1 MKKVKL
7 TYKKVLTVLF
17 SLVIFAFFISVCER
31 FVRSAILGQ
40 DVTANDGASANAEET
55 GSKTTDW
62 TKDFPFSQDYE
73 NSGYKFVSEE
83 ESAASAESKAQETD
97 ASLVSSIESAV
108 KSVEDKVDY
117 YTTQLLALRIK
128 FVELNAGF
136 NKAIGMKMISGADSV
151 IVLKNGYLV
160 FDTER
165 KDMTAAAENITLFS
179 KKMNEQG
186 IDFLYVQEPAK
197 LDKYDNKM
205 PYGMN
210 DNENA
215 NADDLVKVLDKNGV
229 NCLDLRELMQ
239 QQGIDHYS
247 AFFRT
252 DHHWKPETGIWA
264 TGEIIKKMNEISG
277 LNMDSSVGDISKYNI
292 KVYKNY
298 MLGSQGRN
306 VSLSFADP
314 EDISIITPKQ
324 NNKQYKARYYEF
336 STSYT
341 EEGDFKEAFLAMS
354 TLDKIDY
361 YNVSVYS
368 TYFYGNHE
376 RVSIENKNADN
387 DIRILYIPD
396 SFSNSVIPYMAAAVK
411 YIDVVDIRYFN
422 GSLETFIEKNKPD
435 MIVVAYNPSAFSNS
449 VGGAFDFR

>member
-7 TYKKVLTVLF
+7 TYKKVLAVLF

-31 FVRSAILGQ
+31 FVRSSILGQ
-40 DVTANDGASANAEET
+40 DVTANDGASANAEKT

-83 ESAASAESKAQETD
+83 ENAASAESKAQETD

-215 NADDLVKVLDKNGV
+215 NADDLVNVLDKNGV

-252 DHHWKPETGIWA
+252 DHHWKPETGLWA
-264 TGEIIKKMNEISG
+264 TGEIIKKINSISG
-277 LNMDSSVGDISKYNI
+277 LGLDLSVSDISKYNI
-292 KVYKNY
+292 KVYEKY
-298 MLGSQGRN
+298 CLGSQGKK

-314 EDISIITPKQ
+314 EDISIITPK
-324 NNKQYKARYYEF
+324 YDTDFDVTYY
-336 STSYT
+336 SSGNSYSKS
-341 EEGDFKEAFLAMS
+341 GDFKEAFLNM
-354 TLDKIDY
+354 TNLEKIDY

-376 RVSIENKNADN
+376 RASIENKNADN

-411 YIDVVDIRYFN
+411 HRDVIDLRYFN
-422 GSLETFIEKNKPD
+422 GSLESFISQNKPD
-435 MIVVAYNPSAFSNS
+435 MVVAAYNPSTVSNTPD
-449 VGGAFDFR
+449 GPYDFR

>member
-1 MKKVKL
+1 MKKIDI
-7 TYKKVLTVLF
+7 TYKKVLAFLF
-17 SLVIFAFFISVCER
+17 SLIIFTFFITICER
-31 FVRSAILGQ
+31 FVRSSILGQ
-40 DVTANDGASANAEET
+40 DVTSNGISASTAET
-55 GSKTTDW
+55 GSNFTDW
-62 TKDFPFSQDYE
+62 TKEYPFSKDYD
-73 NSGYKFVSEE
+73 NSGYKFYEDEKPVDDV
-83 ESAASAESKAQETD
+83 AKD
-97 ASLVSSIESAV
+97 ESAV
-108 KSVEDKVDY
+108 LKIEEIAKSIEDKVDY
-117 YTTQLLALRIK
+117 YTTQLLAMRRSFI
-128 FVELNAGF
+128 ELNAGF
-136 NKAIGMKMISGADSV
+136 NKFIGMKFVNGKDNV
-151 IVLKNGYLV
+151 IMLRNKYLT
-160 FDTER
+160 FEAKR
-165 KDMTAAAENITLFS
+165 KDMESIANNICIFS
-179 KKMNEQG
+179 EKAQDRG
-186 IDFLYVQEPAK
+186 IDFLYVQNPSK
-197 LDKYDNKM
+197 LDKYDNQM
-205 PYGMN
+205 PFGTD
-210 DNENA
+210 DNENM
-215 NADDLVKVLDKNGV
+215 NADDLVKALNKKGV

-277 LNMDSSVGDISKYNI
+277 LDMDSSVGDISKYNI
-292 KVYKNY
+292 EVYKNY

-306 VSLSFADP
+306 VGLNYADP
-314 EDISIITPKQ
+314 EDISVITPKQ

-341 EEGDFKEAFLAMS
+341 EEGDFKKAFLAMS

-376 RVSIENKNADN
+376 RASIENKNADN

>member
-7 TYKKVLTVLF
+7 TYKKVLAVLF

-40 DVTANDGASANAEET
+40 DVTANGISASTAKT
-55 GSKTTDW
+55 GSNFTDW
-62 TKDFPFSQDYE
+62 TKEYPFSKDYDD
-73 NSGYKFVSEE
+73 SGYKFVSEE
-83 ESAASAESKAQETD
+83 ESAASAKSKAQKTD

-215 NADDLVKVLDKNGV
+215 NADDLVNVLDKNGV
-229 NCLDLRELMQ
+229 NCLDLRESMQ
-239 QQGIDHYS
+239 NSKMDHYS
-247 AFFRT
+247 AFFKT

-292 KVYKNY
+292 EVYKNY

-306 VSLSFADP
+306 VGLNYAEP
-314 EDISIITPKQ
+314 EDISVITPKQ

-341 EEGDFKEAFLAMS
+341 EEGDFKKAFLAMS

-376 RVSIENKNADN
+376 RASIENKNADN

-411 YIDVVDIRYFN
+411 YIDVIDLRYFN
-422 GSLETFIEKNKPD
+422 GSLESFISQNKPD
-435 MIVVAYNPSAFSNS
+435 MVVAAYNPSTVSNTPD
-449 VGGAFDFR
+449 GPYDFR

>member
-7 TYKKVLTVLF
+7 TYKKVLAVLF

-40 DVTANDGASANAEET
+40 DVTANDGASANAEKT

-73 NSGYKFVSEE
+73 NSGYKFVSEG
-83 ESAASAESKAQETD
+83 ESAASAESKAQETY

-128 FVELNAGF
+128 FVELNTGF
-136 NKAIGMKMISGADSV
+136 NKAIGMKMISGADNV

-165 KDMTAAAENITLFS
+165 KDMTAAAENVTLFS

-215 NADDLVKVLDKNGV
+215 NADDLVNALDKNGV
-229 NCLDLRELMQ
+229 NCIDLRESMQ
-239 QQGIDHYS
+239 NSKMDHYS
-247 AFFRT
+247 AFFKT
-252 DHHWKPETGIWA
+252 DHHWKPETGLWA
-264 TGEIIKKMNEISG
+264 TGEIIKKINSISG
-277 LNMDSSVGDISKYNI
+277 LGLDSSVSDISKYNI
-292 KVYKNY
+292 KVYEKY
-298 MLGSQGRN
+298 CLGSQGKK

-314 EDISIITPKQ
+314 EDISIITPK
-324 NNKQYKARYYEF
+324 YDTDFDVTYY
-336 STSYT
+336 SSGISYSKS
-341 EEGDFKEAFLAMS
+341 GDFKEAFLKMS
-354 TLDKIDY
+354 NLEKIDY
-361 YNVSVYS
+361 YNTLVYE
-368 TYFYGNHE
+368 TYLYGDHE
-376 RVSIENKNADN
+376 RISIDNKKATN
-387 DIRILYIPD
+387 DTKILYIVD
-396 SFSNSVIPYMAAAVK
+396 SFSDCVIPYFASTVK
-411 YIDVVDIRYFN
+411 HIDVIDLRYFN
-422 GSLETFIEKNKPD
+422 GSLESFISQNKPD
-435 MIVVAYNPSAFSNS
+435 MVVAAYNPSTVSNTPD
-449 VGGAFDFR
+449 GPYDFR

>member
-7 TYKKVLTVLF
+7 TYKKVLAVLF

-31 FVRSAILGQ
+31 FVRSSILGQ

-136 NKAIGMKMISGADSV
+136 NKAIGMKMISGADNV

-215 NADDLVKVLDKNGV
+215 NADDLVNVLDKNGV
-229 NCLDLRELMQ
+229 NCLDLRESMQ
-239 QQGIDHYS
+239 NSKMDHYS
-247 AFFRT
+247 AFFKT
-252 DHHWKPETGIWA
+252 DHHWKPETGLWA
-264 TGEIIKKMNEISG
+264 TGEIIKKINSISG
-277 LNMDSSVGDISKYNI
+277 LGLDSSVSDISKYNI
-292 KVYKNY
+292 KVYEKY
-298 MLGSQGRN
+298 CLGSQGKK

-314 EDISIITPKQ
+314 EDISIITPK
-324 NNKQYKARYYEF
+324 YDTDFDVTYY
-336 STSYT
+336 SSGISYSKS
-341 EEGDFKEAFLAMS
+341 GDFKEAFLKMS
-354 TLDKIDY
+354 TLEKIDY
-361 YNVSVYS
+361 YNPLVYA
-368 TYFYGNHE
+368 TYLYGDHE
-376 RVSIENKNADN
+376 RISIDNKKAIN
-387 DIRILYIPD
+387 DTKILYIID
-396 SFSNSVIPYMAAAVK
+396 SFSDCVIPYFASTVK
-411 YIDVVDIRYFN
+411 HIDVIDLRYFN
-422 GSLETFIEKNKPD
+422 GSLESFISQNKPD
-435 MIVVAYNPSAFSNS
+435 MVVAAYNPSTVSNTPD
-449 VGGAFDFR
+449 GPYDFR

>member
-7 TYKKVLTVLF
+7 TYKKVLAVLF

-40 DVTANDGASANAEET
+40 DVTTNDGASANAEET

-83 ESAASAESKAQETD
+83 ESTASAESKAQETD

-136 NKAIGMKMISGADSV
+136 NKAIGMKMISGADNV

-215 NADDLVKVLDKNGV
+215 NADDLVNVLDKNGV
-229 NCLDLRELMQ
+229 NCLDLRESMQ
-239 QQGIDHYS
+239 NSKMDHYS
-247 AFFRT
+247 AFFKT
-252 DHHWKPETGIWA
+252 DHHWKPETGLWA
-264 TGEIIKKMNEISG
+264 TGEIIKKINSISG
-277 LNMDSSVGDISKYNI
+277 LGLDSSVSDISKYNI
-292 KVYKNY
+292 KVYEKY
-298 MLGSQGRN
+298 LLGSQGKK

-314 EDISIITPKQ
+314 EDISIITPK
-324 NNKQYKARYYEF
+324 YDTDFDVTYY
-336 STSYT
+336 SSGISYSKS
-341 EEGDFKEAFLAMS
+341 GDFKKAFLNMS
-354 TLDKIDY
+354 NLEKIDY
-361 YNVSVYS
+361 YNTLVYA
-368 TYFYGNHE
+368 TYLYGDHE
-376 RVSIENKNADN
+376 RISIDNKKATN
-387 DIRILYIPD
+387 DTKILYIID
-396 SFSNSVIPYMAAAVK
+396 SFSDCVIPYFASTVK
-411 YIDVVDIRYFN
+411 HIDVIDLRYFN
-422 GSLETFIEKNKPD
+422 GSLESFISQNKPD
-435 MIVVAYNPSAFSNS
+435 MVVAAYNPSTVSNTPD
-449 VGGAFDFR
+449 GPYDFR

>member
-7 TYKKVLTVLF
+7 TYKKVLAVLF

-136 NKAIGMKMISGADSV
+136 NKAIGMKMISGADNV

-215 NADDLVKVLDKNGV
+215 NTDDLVNVLDKNGV
-229 NCLDLRELMQ
+229 NCLDLRESMQ
-239 QQGIDHYS
+239 NSKMDHYS
-247 AFFRT
+247 AFFKT
-252 DHHWKPETGIWA
+252 DHHWKPETGLWA
-264 TGEIIKKMNEISG
+264 TGEIIKKINSISG
-277 LNMDSSVGDISKYNI
+277 LGLDSSVSDISKYNI
-292 KVYKNY
+292 KVYEKY
-298 MLGSQGRN
+298 CLGSQGKK

-314 EDISIITPKQ
+314 EDISIITPK
-324 NNKQYKARYYEF
+324 YDTDFDVTYY
-336 STSYT
+336 SSGISYSKS
-341 EEGDFKEAFLAMS
+341 GDFKEAFLNMS
-354 TLDKIDY
+354 NLEKIDY
-361 YNVSVYS
+361 YNTLVYT
-368 TYFYGNHE
+368 TYLYGDHE
-376 RVSIENKNADN
+376 RIAIDNKKATN
-387 DIRILYIPD
+387 DTKILYIVD
-396 SFSNSVIPYMAAAVK
+396 SFSDCVIPYFASTVK
-411 YIDVVDIRYFN
+411 HIDVIDLRYFN
-422 GSLETFIEKNKPD
+422 GSLESFISQNKPD
-435 MIVVAYNPSAFSNS
+435 MVVAAYNPSTVSNTPD
-449 VGGAFDFR
+449 GPYDFR

>member
-7 TYKKVLTVLF
+7 TYKKVLAVLF

-31 FVRSAILGQ
+31 FVRSSILGQ
-40 DVTANDGASANAEET
+40 EVTANDGASANAEKT

-73 NSGYKFVSEE
+73 NSGYKFVSEG
-83 ESAASAESKAQETD
+83 ESAASAESKAQETY

-128 FVELNAGF
+128 FVELNTGF
-136 NKAIGMKMISGADSV
+136 NKAIGMKMISGADNV

-165 KDMTAAAENITLFS
+165 KDMTAAAENVTLFS

-215 NADDLVKVLDKNGV
+215 NADDLVNALDKNGV
-229 NCLDLRELMQ
+229 NCLDLRESMQ
-239 QQGIDHYS
+239 NSKMDHYS
-247 AFFRT
+247 AFFKT
-252 DHHWKPETGIWA
+252 DHHWKPETGLWA
-264 TGEIIKKMNEISG
+264 TGEIIKKINSISG
-277 LNMDSSVGDISKYNI
+277 LGLDSSVSDISKYNI
-292 KVYKNY
+292 KVYEKY
-298 MLGSQGRN
+298 CLGSQGKK

-314 EDISIITPKQ
+314 EDISIITPK
-324 NNKQYKARYYEF
+324 YDTDFDVTYY
-336 STSYT
+336 SSGISYSKS
-341 EEGDFKEAFLAMS
+341 GDFKEAFLKMS
-354 TLDKIDY
+354 NLEKIDY
-361 YNVSVYS
+361 YNTLVYA
-368 TYFYGNHE
+368 TYLYGDHK
-376 RVSIENKNADN
+376 RISIDNKKATN
-387 DIRILYIPD
+387 DTKILYIID
-396 SFSNSVIPYMAAAVK
+396 SFSDCVIPYFASTVK
-411 YIDVVDIRYFN
+411 HIDVIDLRYFN
-422 GSLETFIEKNKPD
+422 GSLESFISQNKPD
-435 MIVVAYNPSAFSNS
+435 MVVAAYNPSTVSNTPD
-449 VGGAFDFR
+449 GPYDFR